1 MTNNS
6 GNTAAP
12 VRGMDQKRAG
22 RLLVGF
28 VALMVSIGYLIE
40 SLSMP
45 QGTLESP
52 GPGMFPVGVGVI
64 SIIVALLVIA
74 EGAIGTGTRGSLDLP
89 TGFERRQ
96 VLVFMGTLIGFI
108 LILPLA
114 GQYVAASLYVV
125 STLRFLGRL
134 SWARSVIV
142 GALVG
147 VGVSFL
153 FSEVLEIPLPAGLL

>member
-147 VGVSFL
+147 IGVSFL

>member
-28 VALMVSIGYLIE
+28 VALIVSIGYLIE

-64 SIIVALLVIA
+64 AIIVALLVIA

-147 VGVSFL
+147 FGVSFL
-153 FSEVLEIPLPAGLL
+153 FSEVLEIPLPAGLF